1 MKKKKRAA
9 PQLPYAVELQQRRL
23 ADMQAAA
30 EKSAQTALKL
40 ACVALNDTEKLGFYR
55 LSRFAAHLV
64 ELVDE
69 YYDDPELG
77 ECQLNRRLEQMG
89 FVIGETGGV
98 QAYADADGNPIH
110 AERRDRDAAVQARE

>member
-9 PQLPYAVELQQRRL
+9 PQLPYAVELQQRKL

-30 EKSAQTALKL
+30 EKSDQTALKL

-55 LSRFAAHLV
+55 LSRFAAHLM

-98 QAYADADGNPIH
+98 QAYADGNPIH
-110 AERRDRDAAVQARE
+110 AERRDRDAAVQIQ